1 MADPARVVDVLLQKV
16 PAEWEECKRQSKF
29 VAGMW
34 RMMRTR
40 MPAADIMALLA
51 TRDVRSVDDLL
62 DLADLRARSLDGR
75 RGPNAAL
82 DLLVAAATFARA
94 SVSVVPWLRGVG
106 EQRDKYKAQVEDDED
121 DFGPNYKR
129 IADEAA
135 DPPFL
140 FEADKVG
147 ELLSGLFGGEP
158 RPSLL
163 LETLKPVLFIDHLYV
178 TMSDSEADEF
188 TGLA

>member
-1 MADPARVVDVLLQKV
+1 MAASARVVDALLQNV

-29 VAGMW
+29 IAGLW
-34 RMMRTR
+34 RMMRSQV
-40 MPAADIMALLA
+40 PAADILALV
-51 TRDVRSVDDLL
+51 VRREVQSVDDLL

-75 RGPNAAL
+75 RGPDAAL

-94 SVSVVPWLRGVG
+94 CGSLVPWLKGVG
-106 EQRDKYKAQVEDDED
+106 EQREKYKAEDEEDEE

-129 IADEAA
+129 IATEAA

-140 FEADKVG
+140 FDAAKVG
-147 ELLSGLFGGEP
+147 ELVSGLFGDEP
-158 RPSLL
+158 QPALL
-163 LETLKPVLFIDHLYV
+163 LDTLKPVLFIDHLYV
-178 TMSDSEADEF
+178 TMSDPEADEF